1 MVLSLKVNTFQLA
14 SNNSCKH
21 SKNSLFHS
29 SSAFLCSS
37 TLCSSS
43 AFRFSFNELRRN
55 GTDKLLI
62 LSGSHHQRIEQTNP
76 ANRATWTMLYFVELH
91 LHSAFAILDS
101 RNSPRSALSFVRSL
115 LSFPFLFSFSFLQ
128 VFLPLLFCCLPC
140 SLDVEWWSSRS
151 LIASLLEAK
160 YQSSD

>member
-1 MVLSLKVNTFQLA
+1 MVLWLKVNTFQLA

-21 SKNSLFHS
+21 SKNSLFQS
-29 SSAFLCSS
+29 SSAFLRSS

-55 GTDKLLI
+55 GTDKLYRPP
-62 LSGSHHQRIEQTNP
+62 STNQ
-76 ANRATWTMLYFVELH
+76 ANESSESSDLNDAVFCWTPSSFSLCDLGFEKFSV
-91 LHSAFAILDS
+91 
-101 RNSPRSALSFVRSL
+101 PALSFVRNL

-140 SLDVEWWSSRS
+140 SLDIEWWSFQS